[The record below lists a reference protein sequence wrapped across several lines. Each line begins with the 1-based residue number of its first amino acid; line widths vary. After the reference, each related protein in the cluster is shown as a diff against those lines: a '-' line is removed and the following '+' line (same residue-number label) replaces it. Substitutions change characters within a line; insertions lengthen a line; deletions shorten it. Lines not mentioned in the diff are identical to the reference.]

1 MLKSKINP
9 KCAEKQSKLPK
20 LEYNTYKPKTEIKT
34 SREEIGILS
43 KILMQQNDIQNL
55 NAKITK
61 LQTNC

>member
-34 SREEIGILS
+34 
-43 KILMQQNDIQNL
+43 
-55 NAKITK
+55 
-61 LQTNC
+61 